1 LVAKDEGERSL
12 DQLEENN
19 CETNMDQNT
28 SGNVGDQSLLK
39 PRGTGKYWLA
49 IGIEALVIIIL
60 SSMLSFEYSNSPF
73 FQAYVNSYV
82 STFGGLAFWN
92 LITITFV
99 FATAYYAIQKQV
111 FKD

>member
-1 LVAKDEGERSL
+1 
-12 DQLEENN
+12 
-19 CETNMDQNT
+19 MDQNA
-28 SGNVGDQSLLK
+28 SGNAGNPSAVQ

-73 FQAYVNSYV
+73 FQAYVNSYL

-92 LITITFV
+92 LLTIAFV